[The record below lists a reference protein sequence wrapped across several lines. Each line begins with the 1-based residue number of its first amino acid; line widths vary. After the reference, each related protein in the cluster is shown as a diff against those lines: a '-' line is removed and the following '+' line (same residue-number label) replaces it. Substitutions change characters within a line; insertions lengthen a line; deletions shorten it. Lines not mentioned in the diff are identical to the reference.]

1 MHHQVIFI
9 TYIHSQTKP
18 HMTTGIAMSFA
29 SEHYSTRSHVLPPNT
44 LPLLRTKALPTFSF
58 TCRAMPAV
66 VSLGAK
72 AVKFVL

>member
-18 HMTTGIAMSFA
+18 HMTTGTVMNFA
-29 SEHYSTRSHVLPPNT
+29 SEYYSTRSRVLPPSA
-44 LPLLRTKALPTFSF
+44 LPLLLNKALPTFSF

-66 VSLGAK
+66 VSLGVK